1 MAIKKSE
8 LYSSLWAGADSLRG
22 GMDASE
28 YKNYV
33 LNLLFL
39 KYISDKAKNNM
50 DSEIEVPQ
58 GCFYEDILALEG
70 DKEIGDKLNKIIA
83 KIAERNDLKGVID
96 SVDFNDNTKLG
107 EGKAMMDTLSNLV
120 KIFADL
126 SLGAH
131 GALDDDLL
139 GDAYEYLMRHF
150 ASESGKSKGQFYTPS
165 EVSLLLSLLLG
176 IDENTRQDK
185 SIYDPTCGSGS
196 LLLKASSLAGKK
208 GLTIYGQEKDISTTA
223 LCKMNMIL
231 HNSATAD
238 IAKGGFST
246 LSNPFFTTEN
256 GMLKTFDYVVANPP
270 FSLKNWTDGL
280 SIDPKSKQVIND
292 SFNRFE
298 DGTPPEKNG
307 DFAFLLHIIKS
318 LKDTGKGA
326 VILPHGVLFRG
337 NAEGVIR
344 KNLLMKGYIKGVI
357 GLAPNLFYGT
367 SIPAC
372 VIVLDKEN
380 AHARKGVF
388 MIDASKDFKKDGNKN
403 RLRDQDVQKMI
414 DTFNALKEIPYYSK
428 MVSLEEISAND
439 YNLNIPRYIASK
451 QELEKDLFALI
462 NSPSYLPKN
471 EIKAYA
477 PYFQVFKELKNMLFK
492 KSDKEGYYAL
502 KTECENI
509 KELIT
514 QSLEYQ
520 TFHASVLS
528 AFDRLELFTT
538 FNDLEPGF
546 NPKTLIESVCSKVL
560 KEFEK
565 VGILDK
571 YGVYQLFKDYYNE
584 VLQDDWFLLSFNG
597 FRSAKELRKLNPLKD
612 KNKKANYLEEP
623 DFVIQK
629 TYYKSDLI
637 PKNLIKQRFFEKE
650 TKELEALENA
660 LNEKEALLDEFIEEH
675 SNEEGLFD
683 GLKINESV
691 LKKELKNATDLED
704 KQILKTDLED
714 KQILKTDL
722 EDKQILKTAL
732 EWLEAKNK
740 ALKMKNKAYEEL
752 ELKAFHQYKNL
763 EINEIKDLIIK
774 DKWLNSLKN
783 ALENKI
789 QKRINAFISTL
800 NEIISSYSNS
810 LLELDKEVK
819 ESESKVLEHLKDLGL
834 MG

>member
-39 KYISDKAKNNM
+39 KYISDKARNNNF
-50 DSEIEVPQ
+50 SEIEVPQ

-83 KIAERNDLKGVID
+83 KIAERNDLEGVID

-107 EGKAMMDTLSNLV
+107 EGKAMTDALSNLV

-196 LLLKASSLAGKK
+196 LLLKASSLAGKN

-238 IAKGGFST
+238 IAKGGSST

-318 LKDTGKGA
+318 LKNTGKGA

-344 KNLLMKGYIKGVI
+344 KNLLTKGYIKGVI

-388 MIDASKDFKKDGNKN
+388 LVDASKDFKKDGNKN
-403 RLRDQDVQKMI
+403 RLREQDVQKMI
-414 DTFNALKEIPYYSK
+414 DTFNAYKEIPYYSK

-439 YNLNIPRYIASK
+439 YNLNIPRYIAAK
-451 QELEKDLFALI
+451 QESEKDLFALI
-462 NSPSYLPKN
+462 NSHKASYLPKN

-477 PYFQVFKELKNMLFK
+477 PYFRVFKELKNTLFK

-509 KELIT
+509 KELII
-514 QSLEYQ
+514 QSSEFQ

-528 AFDRLELFTT
+528 AFDRLDLFTT
-538 FNDLEPGF
+538 FNSLEPGF

-560 KEFEK
+560 YEFEK
-565 VGILDK
+565 IEILDK

-584 VLQDDWFLLSFNG
+584 VLQDDWFLLSFND
-597 FRSAKELRKLNPLKD
+597 FSSAKELRKLTPLKD

-650 TKELEALENA
+650 AKELEELENA
-660 LNEKEALLDEFIEEH
+660 LNEKEADFEEFIEEH
-675 SNEEGLFD
+675 SSEEGLFD
-683 GLKINESV
+683 ESKINESV
-691 LKKELKNATDLED
+691 LKKELKNATDLEYE
-704 KQILKTDLED
+704 K
-714 KQILKTDL
+714 
-722 EDKQILKTAL
+722 ILKTAL
-732 EWLEAKNK
+732 ELLEAKNK

-763 EINEIKDLIIK
+763 KLGEIKDLIIQ

-789 QKRINAFISTL
+789 LRRINAFISAL
-800 NEIISSYSNS
+800 NEIIQTYSNS

>member
-39 KYISDKAKNNM
+39 KYISDKARNNNF
-50 DSEIEVPQ
+50 SEIEVPQ

-196 LLLKASSLAGKK
+196 LLLKASSLAGEK

-223 LCKMNMIL
+223 LCRMNMIL
-231 HNSATAD
+231 HNSADAD
-238 IAKGGFST
+238 IAKGGSST
-246 LSNPFFTTEN
+246 LSNPFFIKN
-256 GMLKTFDYVVANPP
+256 GMLQTFDYVVANPP

-388 MIDASKDFKKDGNKN
+388 VIDASKDFKKDGNKN

-414 DTFNALKEIPYYSK
+414 DTFNAYKEIPYYSK

-439 YNLNIPRYIASK
+439 YNLNIPRYIAAK

-477 PYFQVFKELKNMLFK
+477 PYFQVFKELKNTLFK

-509 KELIT
+509 KDLII
-514 QSLEYQ
+514 QSSEFQ
-520 TFHASVLS
+520 IFHASVLN
-528 AFDRLELFTT
+528 AFDRLELSTT
-538 FNDLEPGF
+538 FNDLKPGF

-565 VGILDK
+565 GEILDK

-597 FRSAKELRKLNPLKD
+597 FESAKELRKLNPLKD

-629 TYYKSDLI
+629 THYKSDLI
-637 PKNLIKQRFFEKE
+637 PKYLIKQRFFEQE
-650 TKELEALENA
+650 AKELEELENA
-660 LNEKEALLDEFIEEH
+660 LNEKEAHFEEFIEEH
-675 SNEEGLFD
+675 SSEEGLFYES
-683 GLKINESV
+683 KINESV
-691 LKKELKNATDLED
+691 LKKELKNATDSED
-704 KQILKTDLED
+704 KE
-714 KQILKTDL
+714 
-722 EDKQILKTAL
+722 ILKTAL
-732 EWLEAKNK
+732 ELLEAKNK
-740 ALKMKNKAYEEL
+740 ALKMKNKAHEEL

-763 EINEIKDLIIK
+763 ELSEIKDLIIQ

-789 QKRINAFISTL
+789 LNASTL
-800 NEIISSYSNS
+800 LLAP
-810 LLELDKEVK
+810 LLESFKLT
-819 ESESKVLEHLKDLGL
+819 LTAC
-834 MG
+834 

>member
-39 KYISDKAKNNM
+39 KYISDKARNNNF
-50 DSEIEVPQ
+50 SEIEVPQ

-107 EGKAMMDTLSNLV
+107 EGKAMIDTLSNLV

-185 SIYDPTCGSGS
+185 SIYDPACGSGS

-238 IAKGGFST
+238 IAKEGSST
-246 LSNPFFTTEN
+246 LSNPLFTTEN

-292 SFNRFE
+292 HFNRFE
-298 DGTPPEKNG
+298 YGTPPEKNG

-318 LKDTGKGA
+318 LNPTGKGA

-337 NAEGVIR
+337 NAEGAIR
-344 KNLLMKGYIKGVI
+344 KNLLLKGYIKGVI

-372 VIVLDKEN
+372 VIILDKEN

-388 MIDASKDFKKDGNKN
+388 VIDASKDFKKDGNKN

-439 YNLNIPRYIASK
+439 YNLNIPRYIAAK
-451 QELEKDLFALI
+451 QESEKDLFALI
-462 NSPSYLPKN
+462 NSHKASYLPKN

-477 PYFQVFKELKNMLFK
+477 PYFKVFKELKNTLFK

-514 QSLEYQ
+514 QRLEYQ

-546 NPKTLIESVCSKVL
+546 NPKTLIESVCQKVL

-584 VLQDDWFLLSFNG
+584 VLQDDWFLISFNG
-597 FRSAKELRKLNPLKD
+597 FRSAKELRKLTPLKD

-637 PKNLIKQRFFEKE
+637 PKHLIKQRFFEKE
-650 TKELEALENA
+650 LNELEELENA

-691 LKKELKNATDLED
+691 LKKELKNATNPED
-704 KQILKTDLED
+704 KET
-714 KQILKTDL
+714 
-722 EDKQILKTAL
+722 LKTAL
-732 EWLEAKNK
+732 ELLEAKNK
-740 ALKMKNKAYEEL
+740 VLKMKNKAYEEL

-789 QKRINAFISTL
+789 QKRINAFTSAL
-800 NEIISSYSNS
+800 NGIISSYSNS

-834 MG
+834 ME

>member
-39 KYISDKAKNNM
+39 KYISDKARSNR

-83 KIAERNDLKGVID
+83 KIADRNDLKGVID

-107 EGKAMMDTLSNLV
+107 EGKAMIDTLSNLV

-196 LLLKASSLAGKK
+196 LLLKASSLAGEK

-231 HNSATAD
+231 HHSADAD
-238 IAKGGFST
+238 IAKGGSST
-246 LSNPFFTTEN
+246 LSNPLFTTEN

-292 SFNRFE
+292 HFNRFE

-318 LKDTGKGA
+318 LKNTGKGA

-344 KNLLMKGYIKGVI
+344 KNLLTKGYIKGVI

-380 AHARKGVF
+380 ARARKGVF
-388 MIDASKDFKKDGNKN
+388 LIDASKDFKKDGNKN

-439 YNLNIPRYIASK
+439 YNLNIPRYIAAK
-451 QELEKDLFALI
+451 QESEKDLFALI
-462 NSPSYLPKN
+462 NSHKASYLPKN
-471 EIKAYA
+471 EIEIYA
-477 PYFQVFKELKNMLFK
+477 PYFKVFKELKNTLFK

-509 KELIT
+509 KDLIT
-514 QSLEYQ
+514 QSSEFQ
-520 TFHASVLS
+520 AFHASVLN
-528 AFDRLELFTT
+528 AFDRLNLFET
-538 FNDLEPGF
+538 FENLEPGF

-560 KEFEK
+560 YEFEK
-565 VGILDK
+565 VEILDK
-571 YGVYQLFKDYYNE
+571 YGAYQLFKDYYNE

-650 TKELEALENA
+650 VKELEELENA
-660 LNEKEALLDEFIEEH
+660 LNEKEADYEEFIEEH
-675 SNEEGLFD
+675 SSEEGLFYE
-683 GLKINESV
+683 LKINESV
-691 LKKELKNATDLED
+691 LKRELKNATDLED
-704 KQILKTDLED
+704 KE
-714 KQILKTDL
+714 
-722 EDKQILKTAL
+722 ILKTAL
-732 EWLEAKNK
+732 ELLEAKNM

-763 EINEIKDLIIK
+763 ELSEIKELIIQ
-774 DKWLNSLKN
+774 DKWLNSLKT

-789 QKRINAFISTL
+789 FKRTNAFISAL
-800 NEIISSYSNS
+800 NGIIQTYSNS

-819 ESESKVLEHLKDLGL
+819 KSESKVLEHLKDLGL

>member
-39 KYISDKAKNNM
+39 KYISDKARNDAKNNTY
-50 DSEIEVPQ
+50 SEIEVPQ

-83 KIAERNDLKGVID
+83 EIAERNELKGVID

-107 EGKAMMDTLSNLV
+107 EGKAMIDTLSNLV

-126 SLGAH
+126 SLGTH

-165 EVSLLLSLLLG
+165 EVSLLLSLLLV
-176 IDENTRQDK
+176 IDENTKQDK

-196 LLLKASSLAGKK
+196 LLLKASSLAGKN

-223 LCKMNMIL
+223 LCRMNMIL
-231 HNSATAD
+231 HNSTDAD
-238 IAKGGFST
+238 IAKGGSST
-246 LSNPFFTTEN
+246 LSNPLFIEN

-337 NAEGVIR
+337 NTEGAIR
-344 KNLLMKGYIKGVI
+344 KNLLTKGYIKGVI

-380 AHARKGVF
+380 ARARKGVF
-388 MIDASKDFKKDGNKN
+388 LIDASKDFKKDGNKN
-403 RLRDQDVQKMI
+403 RLREQDVQKMI

-428 MVSLEEISAND
+428 MVSLEEISTND
-439 YNLNIPRYIASK
+439 YNLNIARYIAAK
-451 QELEKDLFALI
+451 QESEKDLFALI
-462 NSPSYLPKN
+462 NSHKASYLPKN
-471 EIKAYA
+471 EIEAYA
-477 PYFQVFKELKNMLFK
+477 PYFQVFKELKNTLFK

-509 KELIT
+509 KDLIT

-520 TFHASVLS
+520 VFHASVLN
-528 AFDRLELFTT
+528 AFDRLNLFET
-538 FNDLEPGF
+538 FDNLKPGF

-565 VGILDK
+565 VEILDK

-584 VLQDDWFLLSFNG
+584 VLQDDWFLLSFND
-597 FRSAKELRKLNPLKD
+597 FLSAKELRKLNPLKD

-650 TKELEALENA
+650 AKELEELENA
-660 LNEKEALLDEFIEEH
+660 LNEKEADFEEFIEEH
-675 SNEEGLFD
+675 SSEEGLFYE
-683 GLKINESV
+683 LKINESV
-691 LKKELKNATDLED
+691 LKKELKNATDS
-704 KQILKTDLED
+704 
-714 KQILKTDL
+714 

-763 EINEIKDLIIK
+763 KLGEIKDLIIQ

-789 QKRINAFISTL
+789 LKRINAFISAL
-800 NEIISSYSNS
+800 NEIIQTYSNS

>member
-39 KYISDKAKNNM
+39 KYISDKARSNR

-107 EGKAMMDTLSNLV
+107 EGKAMIDTLSNLV

-176 IDENTRQDK
+176 IDENTKQDK

-208 GLTIYGQEKDISTTA
+208 GLTIYGQEKDISTRA
-223 LCKMNMIL
+223 LCKMNTIL
-231 HNSATAD
+231 HNITDAD
-238 IAKGGFST
+238 IKGGSST
-246 LSNPFFTTEN
+246 LSNPLFTTEN
-256 GMLKTFDYVVANPP
+256 GMLQTFDYVVANPP

-280 SIDPKSKQVIND
+280 SIDPKSKQVVGD

-380 AHARKGVF
+380 ARARKGVF

-428 MVSLEEISAND
+428 MVSLEEISIND
-439 YNLNIPRYIASK
+439 YNLNIPRYIATK

-477 PYFQVFKELKNMLFK
+477 PYFRVFKELKNTLFK

-584 VLQDDWFLLSFNG
+584 VLQDDWFLISFNG
-597 FRSAKELRKLNPLKD
+597 FESAKELRKLTPLKD

-650 TKELEALENA
+650 TKELEELENA

-704 KQILKTDLED
+704 EK
-714 KQILKTDL
+714 
-722 EDKQILKTAL
+722 ILKTAL

-789 QKRINAFISTL
+789 QKRINAFASTL
-800 NEIISSYSNS
+800 NTIISSYSNS

>member
-39 KYISDKAKNNM
+39 KYISDKARNNTY
-50 DSEIEVPQ
+50 SEIEVPK

-83 KIAERNDLKGVID
+83 EIAERNELEGVID

-107 EGKAMMDTLSNLV
+107 EGKAMIDTLSNLV

-131 GALDDDLL
+131 GALGDDLL

-176 IDENTRQDK
+176 INENTKQDK

-196 LLLKASSLAGKK
+196 LLLKASSLAGKN
-208 GLTIYGQEKDISTTA
+208 GLSIYGQEKDISTTA
-223 LCKMNMIL
+223 LCRMNMFL
-231 HNSATAD
+231 HNASAHK
-238 IAKGGFST
+238 IAKGGSST
-246 LSNPFFTTEN
+246 LSNPLFTTEN
-256 GMLKTFDYVVANPP
+256 GMLQTFDYVVANPP

-337 NAEGVIR
+337 NAEGAIR
-344 KNLLMKGYIKGVI
+344 KNLLTKGYIKGVI

-380 AHARKGVF
+380 ARARKGVF

-403 RLRDQDVQKMI
+403 RLREQDVQKMI

-439 YNLNIPRYIASK
+439 YNLNIARYIAAK
-451 QELEKDLFALI
+451 QESEKDLFALI
-462 NSPSYLPKN
+462 NSHKASYLPKN
-471 EIKAYA
+471 EIEAYA
-477 PYFQVFKELKNMLFK
+477 PYFRVFKELKNTLFK

-502 KTECENI
+502 KTECENV
-509 KELIT
+509 KELII
-514 QSLEYQ
+514 QSQEFQ
-520 TFHASVLS
+520 AFHASVLN
-528 AFDRLELFTT
+528 AFDRLNLFET
-538 FNDLEPGF
+538 FDNLEPGF

-565 VGILDK
+565 GEILDK

-650 TKELEALENA
+650 TKELEELENA
-660 LNEKEALLDEFIEEH
+660 LNEKEANFEEFIEEH
-675 SNEEGLFD
+675 SSEEGLFYE
-683 GLKINESV
+683 LRINESV

-704 KQILKTDLED
+704 KE
-714 KQILKTDL
+714 
-722 EDKQILKTAL
+722 ILKTAL
-732 EWLEAKNK
+732 ELLEAKNK
-740 ALKMKNKAYEEL
+740 ALKMKNKAYEDL
-752 ELKAFHQYKNL
+752 ELKAFRQYKNL
-763 EINEIKDLIIK
+763 KLDEIKDLIIQ
-774 DKWLNSLKN
+774 DKWLKSLKN

-789 QKRINAFISTL
+789 LKRINAFTSAL
-800 NEIISSYSNS
+800 NGIIQTYSNS

-819 ESESKVLEHLKDLGL
+819 ESESKVLEHLKDLGIVV
-834 MG
+834 

>member
-39 KYISDKAKNNM
+39 KYISDKARNDSKNNIP
-50 DSEIEVPQ
+50 SVIEVPQ

-83 KIAERNDLKGVID
+83 EIAERNDLKGVID

-107 EGKAMMDTLSNLV
+107 ENKAMMDTLSNLV

-139 GDAYEYLMRHF
+139 GDAYEYFMRHF

-176 IDENTRQDK
+176 IDENTSQDK

-196 LLLKASSLAGKK
+196 LLLKASSLAGEK

-231 HNSATAD
+231 HNNSGYD
-238 IAKGGFST
+238 IKGGSST
-246 LSNPFFTTEN
+246 LSDPDTFNTEN

-270 FSLKNWTDGL
+270 FSLKNWTDGF

-292 SFNRFE
+292 RFNRFE

-318 LKDTGKGA
+318 LKNTGKGA

-337 NAEGVIR
+337 NAEGAIR
-344 KNLLMKGYIKGVI
+344 KNLLTKGYIKGVI

-388 MIDASKDFKKDGNKN
+388 VIDASKDFKKDGNKN
-403 RLRDQDVQKMI
+403 RLREQDVQKMI

-428 MVSLEEISAND
+428 MVSLEEISANG
-439 YNLNIPRYIASK
+439 YNLNIARYIAAKLES
-451 QELEKDLFALI
+451 EKDLFALI
-462 NSPSYLPKN
+462 NSHKANYLPKN
-471 EIKAYA
+471 EMESLA
-477 PYFQVFKELKNMLFK
+477 PYFKVFKELKNTLFK

-509 KELIT
+509 KDLIIKS
-514 QSLEYQ
+514 QEYQ
-520 TFHASVLS
+520 AFHASVLN
-528 AFDRLELFTT
+528 AFDRLDLLTT
-538 FNDLEPGF
+538 FNHLKPGF
-546 NPKTLIESVCSKVL
+546 NPKTLIESVCLKVL

-565 VGILDK
+565 VEILDK
-571 YGVYQLFKDYYNE
+571 YGVYQLFKDYYNQ
-584 VLQDDWFLLSFNG
+584 VLQDDWFLLSFND
-597 FRSAKELRKLNPLKD
+597 FIIAKELRKLTPLKD

-650 TKELEALENA
+650 AKELEELENA
-660 LNEKEALLDEFIEEH
+660 LNEKEAHYLEFIEEH
-675 SNEEGLFD
+675 SNEEGLFYE
-683 GLKINESV
+683 LKISESV
-691 LKKELKNATDLED
+691 LKKELKNATDSED
-704 KQILKTDLED
+704 EK
-714 KQILKTDL
+714 
-722 EDKQILKTAL
+722 ILKTAL
-732 EWLEAKNK
+732 ELLEAKNK
-740 ALKMKNKAYEEL
+740 ALKMKNKAHEEL

-763 EINEIKDLIIK
+763 ELDEIKDLIIK

-789 QKRINAFISTL
+789 QKRINAFTSAL
-800 NEIISSYSNS
+800 NEIISNYSNS

-819 ESESKVLEHLKDLGL
+819 ESESKVLEHLKDLGVVV
-834 MG
+834 

>member
-39 KYISDKAKNNM
+39 KYISDKAKNNNF
-50 DSEIEVPQ
+50 SEIEVPQ

-107 EGKAMMDTLSNLV
+107 EGKAMIDTLSNLV

-231 HNSATAD
+231 HHSADAD
-238 IAKGGFST
+238 IAKGGSST
-246 LSNPFFTTEN
+246 LSNPLFTTEN

-292 SFNRFE
+292 RFNRFE

-337 NAEGVIR
+337 NAEGAIR
-344 KNLLMKGYIKGVI
+344 KNLLLKGYIKGVI

-380 AHARKGVF
+380 ARARKGVF
-388 MIDASKDFKKDGNKN
+388 VIDASKDFKKDGNKN
-403 RLRDQDVQKMI
+403 RLREQDVQKMI
-414 DTFNALKEIPYYSK
+414 DTFNAYKEIPYYSK

-439 YNLNIPRYIASK
+439 YNLNIPCYIASK

-462 NSPSYLPKN
+462 NSHKASYLPKN
-471 EIKAYA
+471 EIEAYD
-477 PYFQVFKELKNMLFK
+477 PYFKVFKELKNTLFK

-520 TFHASVLS
+520 TFHTSVLS
-528 AFDRLELFTT
+528 AFDRLELFET

-546 NPKTLIESVCSKVL
+546 NPKTLIEGVCSRVL

-597 FRSAKELRKLNPLKD
+597 FISAKNLRKLTPLKD

-650 TKELEALENA
+650 AKELEELENA

-675 SNEEGLFD
+675 SNEEGLFYE
-683 GLKINESV
+683 LKINESV
-691 LKKELKNATDLED
+691 LKKELKNATDSED
-704 KQILKTDLED
+704 KK
-714 KQILKTDL
+714 
-722 EDKQILKTAL
+722 ILKTAL
-732 EWLEAKNK
+732 ELLEAKNK
-740 ALKMKNKAYEEL
+740 ALKMKNKAHEEL

-763 EINEIKDLIIK
+763 ETNEIKDLIIK

-789 QKRINAFISTL
+789 LKRINAFTSAL

-810 LLELDKEVK
+810 LLESDKEVK

>member
-39 KYISDKAKNNM
+39 KYISDKAKSNM

-139 GDAYEYLMRHF
+139 GDAYEYLMCHF

-176 IDENTRQDK
+176 IDENTKQDK

-196 LLLKASSLAGKK
+196 LLLKASSLAGEK

-238 IAKGGFST
+238 IAKGGSST
-246 LSNPFFTTEN
+246 LSNPLFTTEN

-292 SFNRFE
+292 RFNRFE

-318 LKDTGKGA
+318 LKNTGKGA

-337 NAEGVIR
+337 NAEGAIR

-388 MIDASKDFKKDGNKN
+388 VIDASKDFKKDGNKN
-403 RLRDQDVQKMI
+403 RLREQDVQKMI
-414 DTFNALKEIPYYSK
+414 DTFNASKEIPYYSK

-439 YNLNIPRYIASK
+439 YNLNIPRYIAAK
-451 QELEKDLFALI
+451 QESEKDLFALI
-462 NSPSYLPKN
+462 NSHKASYLPKN

-477 PYFQVFKELKNMLFK
+477 PYFRVFKELKNTLFK

-509 KELIT
+509 KELII
-514 QSLEYQ
+514 QSSEFQ

-528 AFDRLELFTT
+528 AFESLELPTT

-565 VGILDK
+565 VGILDQ

-584 VLQDDWFLLSFNG
+584 VLQDDWFLISFNG
-597 FRSAKELRKLNPLKD
+597 FISTKELRKLTPLKD

-650 TKELEALENA
+650 AKELEALENA

-691 LKKELKNATDLED
+691 LKKELKNATDP
-704 KQILKTDLED
+704 
-714 KQILKTDL
+714 

-732 EWLEAKNK
+732 ELLEAKNK
-740 ALKMKNKAYEEL
+740 VLKMKNKAYEEL

-763 EINEIKDLIIK
+763 ELSEIKDLIIK

-789 QKRINAFISTL
+789 QKRINAFISAL
-800 NEIISSYSNS
+800 NEIIQTYSNS

-834 MG
+834 MGR

>member
-39 KYISDKAKNNM
+39 KYISDKAKNNNF
-50 DSEIEVPQ
+50 SEIEVPQ
-58 GCFYEDILALEG
+58 ECFYEDILALEG

-139 GDAYEYLMRHF
+139 GDAYEYLMHHF

-223 LCKMNMIL
+223 LCRMNMIL
-231 HNSATAD
+231 HNSADAD
-238 IAKGGFST
+238 IAKGGSST
-246 LSNPFFTTEN
+246 LSNPLFIEN

-292 SFNRFE
+292 HFNRFE

-318 LKDTGKGA
+318 LKNTGKGA

-344 KNLLMKGYIKGVI
+344 KNLLLKGYIKGVI

-380 AHARKGVF
+380 AHARKSVF
-388 MIDASKDFKKDGNKN
+388 LIDASKDFKKDGNKN

-414 DTFNALKEIPYYSK
+414 DTFNASKEIPYYSK

-439 YNLNIPRYIASK
+439 YNLNIPRYIAAK
-451 QELEKDLFALI
+451 QESEKDLFALI

-477 PYFQVFKELKNMLFK
+477 PYFQVFKELKNTLFK

-502 KTECENI
+502 KTECQNI
-509 KELIT
+509 KESIT

-520 TFHASVLS
+520 TFHASILS
-528 AFDRLELFTT
+528 VFDRLELFET

-560 KEFEK
+560 YEFEK
-565 VGILDK
+565 IEILDK

-584 VLQDDWFLLSFNG
+584 VLQDDWFLLSCNG
-597 FRSAKELRKLNPLKD
+597 FESAKELRKLTPLKD

-637 PKNLIKQRFFEKE
+637 PKHLIKQRFFEKE
-650 TKELEALENA
+650 TKELEELENA

-675 SNEEGLFD
+675 SNEEGLFYE
-683 GLKINESV
+683 LKINESV
-691 LKKELKNATDLED
+691 LKKELKNATDPKD
-704 KQILKTDLED
+704 KKT
-714 KQILKTDL
+714 
-722 EDKQILKTAL
+722 LKTAL
-732 EWLEAKNK
+732 ALLEAKNK
-740 ALKMKNKAYEEL
+740 ALKMKNKAHEEL

-763 EINEIKDLIIK
+763 KLGEIKDLIIQ
-774 DKWLNSLKN
+774 DKWLKSLKN

-789 QKRINAFISTL
+789 QKRINAFASAL

>member
-39 KYISDKAKNNM
+39 KYISDKARNNSF
-50 DSEIEVPQ
+50 SEIEVPQ

-83 KIAERNDLKGVID
+83 KIAERNGLEGVID

-107 EGKAMMDTLSNLV
+107 EGKAMIDALSNLV

-223 LCKMNMIL
+223 LCIMNMFL
-231 HNSATAD
+231 HNSRKHK
-238 IAKGGFST
+238 IAKGGSST
-246 LSNPFFTTEN
+246 LSNPLFTTEN

-292 SFNRFE
+292 RFNRFE

-344 KNLLMKGYIKGVI
+344 KNLLLKGYIKGVI
-357 GLAPNLFYGT
+357 GLASNLFYGT

-388 MIDASKDFKKDGNKN
+388 LIDASKDFKKDGNKN
-403 RLRDQDVQKMI
+403 RLREQDVQKMI

-439 YNLNIPRYIASK
+439 YNLNIARYIATK
-451 QELEKDLFALI
+451 QESEKDLFALI
-462 NSPSYLPKN
+462 NSHKASYLPKN
-471 EIKAYA
+471 EIEAYA
-477 PYFQVFKELKNMLFK
+477 PYFQVFKELKNTLFK
-492 KSDKEGYYAL
+492 KSDKEG
-502 KTECENI
+502 
-509 KELIT
+509 
-514 QSLEYQ
+514 
-520 TFHASVLS
+520 
-528 AFDRLELFTT
+528 
-538 FNDLEPGF
+538 
-546 NPKTLIESVCSKVL
+546 
-560 KEFEK
+560 
-565 VGILDK
+565 
-571 YGVYQLFKDYYNE
+571 
-584 VLQDDWFLLSFNG
+584 
-597 FRSAKELRKLNPLKD
+597 
-612 KNKKANYLEEP
+612 
-623 DFVIQK
+623 
-629 TYYKSDLI
+629 
-637 PKNLIKQRFFEKE
+637 
-650 TKELEALENA
+650 
-660 LNEKEALLDEFIEEH
+660 
-675 SNEEGLFD
+675 
-683 GLKINESV
+683 
-691 LKKELKNATDLED
+691 
-704 KQILKTDLED
+704 
-714 KQILKTDL
+714 
-722 EDKQILKTAL
+722 
-732 EWLEAKNK
+732 
-740 ALKMKNKAYEEL
+740 
-752 ELKAFHQYKNL
+752 
-763 EINEIKDLIIK
+763 
-774 DKWLNSLKN
+774 
-783 ALENKI
+783 
-789 QKRINAFISTL
+789 
-800 NEIISSYSNS
+800 
-810 LLELDKEVK
+810 
-819 ESESKVLEHLKDLGL
+819 
-834 MG
+834 

>member
-39 KYISDKAKNNM
+39 KYISDKARSNR
-50 DSEIEVPQ
+50 DSQIEVPQ

-83 KIAERNDLKGVID
+83 KIAELNDLKGVID

-107 EGKAMMDTLSNLV
+107 EDKAMTDTLSNLV

-208 GLTIYGQEKDISTTA
+208 GLSIYGQEKDISTTA

-238 IAKGGFST
+238 IKGGSST
-246 LSNPFFTTEN
+246 LSNPYFIKN

-318 LKDTGKGA
+318 LKNTGKGA

-344 KNLLMKGYIKGVI
+344 KNLLLKGYIKGVI

-388 MIDASKDFKKDGNKN
+388 VIDASKDFKKDGNKN
-403 RLRDQDVQKMI
+403 RLRDQDVQKII
-414 DTFNALKEIPYYSK
+414 DTFNAYKEIPYYSK
-428 MVSLEEISAND
+428 MVSLEEISLND
-439 YNLNIPRYIASK
+439 YNLNIPRYIAAK

-477 PYFQVFKELKNMLFK
+477 PYFKVFKELKNTLFK

-509 KELIT
+509 KDYIT

-528 AFDRLELFTT
+528 AFESLELFTT

-584 VLQDDWFLLSFNG
+584 VLQDDWFLISFNG
-597 FRSAKELRKLNPLKD
+597 FESAKELRKLNPLKD

-623 DFVIQK
+623 DFIVQK

-637 PKNLIKQRFFEKE
+637 PKHLIKQRFFEKE

-691 LKKELKNATDLED
+691 LKKKLKNATDLED
-704 KQILKTDLED
+704 KET
-714 KQILKTDL
+714 
-722 EDKQILKTAL
+722 LKTAL

-763 EINEIKDLIIK
+763 KINEIKDLIIK

-789 QKRINAFISTL
+789 QKRINAFVSAL

>member
-39 KYISDKAKNNM
+39 KYISDKARNDAKNNT
-50 DSEIEVPQ
+50 DSAIEVPE

-83 KIAERNDLKGVID
+83 KIAKRNELEGVID

-107 EGKAMMDTLSNLV
+107 EGKAMIDTLSNLV

-196 LLLKASSLAGKK
+196 LLLKASSLAGEK

-238 IAKGGFST
+238 IAKGGSST
-246 LSNPFFTTEN
+246 LSNPLFTTEN

-292 SFNRFE
+292 RFNRFE

-318 LKDTGKGA
+318 LKNTGKGA

-344 KNLLMKGYIKGVI
+344 KNLLTKGYIKGVI

-388 MIDASKDFKKDGNKN
+388 LIDASKDFKKDGNKN

-414 DTFNALKEIPYYSK
+414 DTFNALKEIPHYSK

-439 YNLNIPRYIASK
+439 YNLNIVRYIAAK
-451 QELEKDLFALI
+451 QESEKDLFALT
-462 NSPSYLPKN
+462 NSHKASYLPKN
-471 EIKAYA
+471 EIEAYA
-477 PYFQVFKELKNMLFK
+477 PYFKVFKELKNTLFK

-528 AFDRLELFTT
+528 VFDRLELLTT

-546 NPKTLIESVCSKVL
+546 NPKTLIESVCSRVL
-560 KEFEK
+560 YEFEK
-565 VGILDK
+565 VEILDK

-597 FRSAKELRKLNPLKD
+597 FESAKELRKLTPLKD

-629 TYYKSDLI
+629 THYKSDLI

-650 TKELEALENA
+650 AKELEELENA

-675 SNEEGLFD
+675 SNEEGLFYE
-683 GLKINESV
+683 LKINESV

-704 KQILKTDLED
+704 EK
-714 KQILKTDL
+714 
-722 EDKQILKTAL
+722 ILKTAL
-732 EWLEAKNK
+732 ELLEAKNK
-740 ALKMKNKAYEEL
+740 ALKMKNKAHEEL

-774 DKWLNSLKN
+774 DKWLKSLKN

-789 QKRINAFISTL
+789 LKRINAFTSAL
-800 NEIISSYSNS
+800 NGIIQTYSNS
-810 LLELDKEVK
+810 LLELNKEVK

>member
-39 KYISDKAKNNM
+39 KYISDKAKNNNF
-50 DSEIEVPQ
+50 SEIEVPQ

-238 IAKGGFST
+238 IAKGGSST
-246 LSNPFFTTEN
+246 LSNPLFIKN
-256 GMLKTFDYVVANPP
+256 GMLQTFDYVVANPP

-298 DGTPPEKNG
+298 YGTPPEKNG

-318 LKDTGKGA
+318 LKNTGKGA

-337 NAEGVIR
+337 NAESAIR
-344 KNLLMKGYIKGVI
+344 KNLLLKGYIKGVI

-388 MIDASKDFKKDGNKN
+388 LIDASKDFKKDGNKN

-414 DTFNALKEIPYYSK
+414 DTFNAYKEIPYYSK

-439 YNLNIPRYIASK
+439 YNLNIPRYITAK
-451 QELEKDLFALI
+451 QESEKDLFALI
-462 NSPSYLPKN
+462 NSHKASYLPKN

-477 PYFQVFKELKNMLFK
+477 PYFQVFKELKNTLFK
-492 KSDKEGYYAL
+492 KSDKKGYYAL

-509 KELIT
+509 KDLIT

-520 TFHASVLS
+520 TFHASVLN
-528 AFDRLELFTT
+528 AFDRLELPTT

-546 NPKTLIESVCSKVL
+546 NPKTLIESVCQKVL

-584 VLQDDWFLLSFNG
+584 VLQDDWFLISFNG
-597 FRSAKELRKLNPLKD
+597 FISAKELRKLTPLKN

-623 DFVIQK
+623 DFVVQK

-637 PKNLIKQRFFEKE
+637 PKHLIKQRFFEKE
-650 TKELEALENA
+650 LMELEALENA
-660 LNEKEALLDEFIEEH
+660 LNEKEALLDELIEEH

-704 KQILKTDLED
+704 KQILKT
-714 KQILKTDL
+714 
-722 EDKQILKTAL
+722 AL
-732 EWLEAKNK
+732 ELLEAKNK

-789 QKRINAFISTL
+789 LKRTNAFISAL

>member
-39 KYISDKAKNNM
+39 KYISDKARNNNF
-50 DSEIEVPQ
+50 SEIEVPQ

-107 EGKAMMDTLSNLV
+107 EGKAMIDTLSNLV

-196 LLLKASSLAGKK
+196 LLLKASSLAGKN

-238 IAKGGFST
+238 IAKGGSST
-246 LSNPFFTTEN
+246 LSNPLFTTEN

-292 SFNRFE
+292 RFNRFE

-318 LKDTGKGA
+318 LKNTGKGA

-337 NAEGVIR
+337 NAEGAIR
-344 KNLLMKGYIKGVI
+344 KNLLTKGYIKGVI

-380 AHARKGVF
+380 ARARKGVF

-414 DTFNALKEIPYYSK
+414 DTFNAYKEIPYYSK

-439 YNLNIPRYIASK
+439 YNLNIPRYIAAK
-451 QELEKDLFALI
+451 QESEKDLFALI
-462 NSPSYLPKN
+462 NSHKASYLPKN

-477 PYFQVFKELKNMLFK
+477 PYFRVFKELKNTLFK

-502 KTECENI
+502 KTERENI
-509 KELIT
+509 KELII

-528 AFDRLELFTT
+528 AFDRLELPTT

-560 KEFEK
+560 YEFEK
-565 VGILDK
+565 IEILDK

-597 FRSAKELRKLNPLKD
+597 FISAKELRKLNPLKD

-623 DFVIQK
+623 DFIIQK

-637 PKNLIKQRFFEKE
+637 PKHLIKQRFFEKE
-650 TKELEALENA
+650 TKELEELENA

-704 KQILKTDLED
+704 KK
-714 KQILKTDL
+714 
-722 EDKQILKTAL
+722 ILKTAL

-740 ALKMKNKAYEEL
+740 ALKMKNKAHEKL

-763 EINEIKDLIIK
+763 ELSEIKDLIIK
-774 DKWLNSLKN
+774 DKWLKSLKN

-789 QKRINAFISTL
+789 LKRINAFTSAL
-800 NEIISSYSNS
+800 NSIIQTYSNS

>member
-39 KYISDKAKNNM
+39 KYISDKARNNNF
-50 DSEIEVPQ
+50 SEIEVPQ

-185 SIYDPTCGSGS
+185 SIYDPACGSGS

-231 HNSATAD
+231 HNSADAD
-238 IAKGGFST
+238 IAKGGSST
-246 LSNPFFTTEN
+246 LSNPLFTTEN

-280 SIDPKSKQVIND
+280 GIDPKSKQIIND
-292 SFNRFE
+292 HFNRFE

-318 LKDTGKGA
+318 LNPTGKGA

-337 NAEGVIR
+337 NAEAQIR
-344 KNLLMKGYIKGVI
+344 KNLLLKGYIKGVI

-403 RLRDQDVQKMI
+403 RLRDQDIQKMI
-414 DTFNALKEIPYYSK
+414 DTFNALKEISYYSK

-439 YNLNIPRYIASK
+439 YNLNIPRYIAAQ

-462 NSPSYLPKN
+462 NSHKASYLPKN
-471 EIKAYA
+471 EIKAYD
-477 PYFQVFKELKNMLFK
+477 PYFRVFKELKNTLFK

-509 KELIT
+509 KELII
-514 QSLEYQ
+514 QSLEFQ

-538 FNDLEPGF
+538 FNDLDPGF

-565 VGILDK
+565 GEILDK

-597 FRSAKELRKLNPLKD
+597 FRSAKNLRELNPLKD

-650 TKELEALENA
+650 TKELEELENA

-675 SNEEGLFD
+675 SNEEGLFYE
-683 GLKINESV
+683 LKINESI
-691 LKKELKNATDLED
+691 LKKELKNA
-704 KQILKTDLED
+704 
-714 KQILKTDL
+714 TDL

-740 ALKMKNKAYEEL
+740 VLKMKNKAYEEL

-763 EINEIKDLIIK
+763 ELSEIKDLIIK

-789 QKRINAFISTL
+789 LKRINAFISAL

>member
-39 KYISDKAKNNM
+39 KYISDKARNNSF
-50 DSEIEVPQ
+50 SEIEVPQ
-58 GCFYEDILALEG
+58 GCFYEDILTLEG

-83 KIAERNDLKGVID
+83 KIAERNELKGVID

-107 EGKAMMDTLSNLV
+107 EGKAMIDTLSNLV

-196 LLLKASSLAGKK
+196 LLLKASSLAGQK
-208 GLTIYGQEKDISTTA
+208 GLTIYGQEKDISTRA

-231 HNSATAD
+231 HNSTTAD
-238 IAKGGFST
+238 IAKGGSST
-246 LSNPFFTTEN
+246 LSNPLFTTEN

-292 SFNRFE
+292 HFNRFE

-337 NAEGVIR
+337 NAEGAIR
-344 KNLLMKGYIKGVI
+344 KNLLIKGYIKGVI

-372 VIVLDKEN
+372 VIILDKEN
-380 AHARKGVF
+380 ARARKGVF

-414 DTFNALKEIPYYSK
+414 DTFNAYKEIPYYSK

-439 YNLNIPRYIASK
+439 YNLNIPRYIAPQ
-451 QELEKDLFALI
+451 QESEKDLFALI
-462 NSPSYLPKN
+462 NSHKASYLPQN
-471 EIKAYA
+471 EIEAYA
-477 PYFQVFKELKNMLFK
+477 PYFYVFKELKNTLFK

-509 KELIT
+509 KDLIT
-514 QSLEYQ
+514 QSSEFQ
-520 TFHASVLS
+520 TFHASVLN
-528 AFDRLELFTT
+528 AFDRLELPTT

-560 KEFEK
+560 YEFEK
-565 VGILDK
+565 IEILDK

-584 VLQDDWFLLSFNG
+584 VLQDDWFLISFNG
-597 FRSAKELRKLNPLKD
+597 FRSAKNLRKLNPLKD

-650 TKELEALENA
+650 TKELEELENA

-691 LKKELKNATDLED
+691 LKKELKNATDLEY
-704 KQILKTDLED
+704 
-714 KQILKTDL
+714 
-722 EDKQILKTAL
+722 KQILKTAL
-732 EWLEAKNK
+732 ELLEAKNK

-763 EINEIKDLIIK
+763 EINEIKDLIIQ

-789 QKRINAFISTL
+789 QKRTNAFISAL
-800 NEIISSYSNS
+800 NGIISSYSNS

-834 MG
+834 LG

>member
-39 KYISDKAKNNM
+39 KYISDKARNDAKNNA

-238 IAKGGFST
+238 IAKGGSST

-380 AHARKGVF
+380 ARARKGVF
-388 MIDASKDFKKDGNKN
+388 LIDASKDFKKDGNKN
-403 RLRDQDVQKMI
+403 RLREQDVQKMI
-414 DTFNALKEIPYYSK
+414 DTFNAYKEIPYYSK

-471 EIKAYA
+471 EIKAYD
-477 PYFQVFKELKNMLFK
+477 PYFQVFKELKNTLFK

-509 KELIT
+509 KDLIT

-528 AFDRLELFTT
+528 AFESLDLFTT

-546 NPKTLIESVCSKVL
+546 NPKTLIESVCSRVL

-571 YGVYQLFKDYYNE
+571 YGAYQLFKDYYNE

-623 DFVIQK
+623 DFIIQK

-637 PKNLIKQRFFEKE
+637 PKHLIKQRFFEKE

-704 KQILKTDLED
+704 KK
-714 KQILKTDL
+714 
-722 EDKQILKTAL
+722 ILKTAL
-732 EWLEAKNK
+732 EYLEAKNK

-789 QKRINAFISTL
+789 QKRINAFISAL
-800 NEIISSYSNS
+800 NTIISSYSNS

-834 MG
+834 MGW

>member
-39 KYISDKAKNNM
+39 KYISDKARNNT
-50 DSEIEVPQ
+50 DSAIEVPQ

-83 KIAERNDLKGVID
+83 EIAERNELKGVID

-107 EGKAMMDTLSNLV
+107 EGKAMVDTLSNLV

-126 SLGAH
+126 SLGTH

-196 LLLKASSLAGKK
+196 LLLKASSLAGKN

-231 HNSATAD
+231 HNSADAD
-238 IAKGGFST
+238 IAKGGS
-246 LSNPFFTTEN
+246 
-256 GMLKTFDYVVANPP
+256 TFDYVVANPP

-292 SFNRFE
+292 RFNRFE

-337 NAEGVIR
+337 NAEAQIR
-344 KNLLMKGYIKGVI
+344 KNLLTKGYIKGVI

-372 VIVLDKEN
+372 VIVLDKQN
-380 AHARKGVF
+380 ARARKGVF
-388 MIDASKDFKKDGNKN
+388 LIDASKDFKKDGNKN
-403 RLRDQDVQKMI
+403 RLREQDVQKMI

-428 MVSLEEISAND
+428 MVSLEEISANG
-439 YNLNIPRYIASK
+439 YNLNIARYIAAK
-451 QELEKDLFALI
+451 QESEKDLFALI
-462 NSPSYLPKN
+462 NSHKASYLPKN
-471 EIKAYA
+471 EIKAYT
-477 PYFQVFKELKNMLFK
+477 PYFKVFKELKNTLFK

-502 KTECENI
+502 KTECQNI
-509 KELIT
+509 KDLIT
-514 QSLEYQ
+514 QSSEYQ
-520 TFHASVLS
+520 AFHASVLN
-528 AFDRLELFTT
+528 AFDRLNLFET
-538 FNDLEPGF
+538 FDNLEPGF
-546 NPKTLIESVCSKVL
+546 NPKTTIESVCSKVL

-565 VGILDK
+565 VEILDK

-584 VLQDDWFLLSFNG
+584 VLQDDWFLLSFND
-597 FRSAKELRKLNPLKD
+597 FLSAKELRKLTPLKD

-650 TKELEALENA
+650 TKELEELENA
-660 LNEKEALLDEFIEEH
+660 LNEKEALLNEFIEEH

-704 KQILKTDLED
+704 KE
-714 KQILKTDL
+714 
-722 EDKQILKTAL
+722 ILKTAL
-732 EWLEAKNK
+732 ELLEAKNK

-763 EINEIKDLIIK
+763 ELDEIKDLIIK
-774 DKWLNSLKN
+774 DKWLKSLKN

-789 QKRINAFISTL
+789 FKRINAFISAL

-819 ESESKVLEHLKDLGL
+819 ESESKVLEHLKDLGIVV
-834 MG
+834 

>member
-39 KYISDKAKNNM
+39 KYISDKARNNNF
-50 DSEIEVPQ
+50 SEIEVPQ

-231 HNSATAD
+231 HHSADAD
-238 IAKGGFST
+238 IAKGGSST
-246 LSNPFFTTEN
+246 LSNPLFTTEN

-292 SFNRFE
+292 NFNRFE

-403 RLRDQDVQKMI
+403 RLREQDVQKMI
-414 DTFNALKEIPYYSK
+414 DTFNAYKEIPYYSK

-439 YNLNIPRYIASK
+439 YNLNIPRYIAAK

-471 EIKAYA
+471 EIKAYN
-477 PYFQVFKELKNMLFK
+477 PYFQVFKELKNTLFK

-509 KELIT
+509 KDYIT

-546 NPKTLIESVCSKVL
+546 NPKTLIESVCQKVL
-560 KEFEK
+560 KVFEK

-584 VLQDDWFLLSFNG
+584 VLQDDWFLISFNG
-597 FRSAKELRKLNPLKD
+597 FESAKELRKLNPLKD

-623 DFVIQK
+623 DFIIQK

-650 TKELEALENA
+650 AKELEELENA
-660 LNEKEALLDEFIEEH
+660 LNEKEANFEEFIEWH

-704 KQILKTDLED
+704 KQILKT
-714 KQILKTDL
+714 
-722 EDKQILKTAL
+722 AL

-740 ALKMKNKAYEEL
+740 ALKIKNKAYEEL
-752 ELKAFHQYKNL
+752 ELKAFHRYKNL
-763 EINEIKDLIIK
+763 ELSEIKDLIIK

-789 QKRINAFISTL
+789 LKRTNAFISAL
-800 NEIISSYSNS
+800 NGIISSYSNS

>member
-39 KYISDKAKNNM
+39 KYISDKAKNNNF
-50 DSEIEVPQ
+50 SEIEVPQ

-238 IAKGGFST
+238 IAKGGSST
-246 LSNPFFTTEN
+246 LSNPFFIKN
-256 GMLKTFDYVVANPP
+256 NMLQTFDYVVANPP

-292 SFNRFE
+292 RFNRFE

-337 NAEGVIR
+337 NAESAIR
-344 KNLLMKGYIKGVI
+344 KNLLLKGYIKGVI

-380 AHARKGVF
+380 ARARKGVF

-439 YNLNIPRYIASK
+439 YNLNIPRYIAAK
-451 QELEKDLFALI
+451 QESEKDLFALI
-462 NSPSYLPKN
+462 NSHKASYLPKN
-471 EIKAYA
+471 EIEAYA
-477 PYFQVFKELKNMLFK
+477 PYFRVFKELKNTLFK

-509 KELIT
+509 KDYIT

-528 AFDRLELFTT
+528 AFDRLDLFET
-538 FNDLEPGF
+538 FEHLEPGF
-546 NPKTLIESVCSKVL
+546 NPKTLIESVCSRVL

-584 VLQDDWFLLSFNG
+584 VLQDDWFLISFNG
-597 FRSAKELRKLNPLKD
+597 FESAKELRELTPLKD

-623 DFVIQK
+623 DFIIQK

-650 TKELEALENA
+650 AKELEELENA

-704 KQILKTDLED
+704 KE
-714 KQILKTDL
+714 
-722 EDKQILKTAL
+722 ILKTAL
-732 EWLEAKNK
+732 ALLEAKNK

-763 EINEIKDLIIK
+763 EINEIKDLIIQ

-789 QKRINAFISTL
+789 LKRINAFISAL
-800 NEIISSYSNS
+800 NEIIQTYSNS

>member
-39 KYISDKAKNNM
+39 KYISDKARNNNF
-50 DSEIEVPQ
+50 SEIEVPQ

-83 KIAERNDLKGVID
+83 KIAKRNELEGVID

-107 EGKAMMDTLSNLV
+107 EGKAMIDTLSNLV

-196 LLLKASSLAGKK
+196 LLLKASSLTGKK

-223 LCKMNMIL
+223 LCRMNMIL
-231 HNSATAD
+231 HNSADAD
-238 IAKGGFST
+238 IAKGGSST
-246 LSNPFFTTEN
+246 LSNPLFTTEN

-318 LKDTGKGA
+318 LNPTGKGA

-372 VIVLDKEN
+372 VIILDKEN

-414 DTFNALKEIPYYSK
+414 DTFNAYKEIPYYSK

-439 YNLNIPRYIASK
+439 YNLNIPRYIAAK
-451 QELEKDLFALI
+451 QESEKDLFALT
-462 NSPSYLPKN
+462 NSHKASYLPKN
-471 EIKAYA
+471 EIEAYD
-477 PYFQVFKELKNMLFK
+477 PYFRVFKELKNTLFK

-509 KELIT
+509 KELII
-514 QSLEYQ
+514 QSSEYQ

-565 VGILDK
+565 VEILDK

-584 VLQDDWFLLSFNG
+584 VLQDDWFLISFNG
-597 FRSAKELRKLNPLKD
+597 FESAKNLRELTPLKD

-637 PKNLIKQRFFEKE
+637 PKHLIKQRFFEKE
-650 TKELEALENA
+650 TKELEELENA
-660 LNEKEALLDEFIEEH
+660 LNEKEANFEEFIEEH
-675 SNEEGLFD
+675 SNEEGLFYE
-683 GLKINESV
+683 LKINESV

-704 KQILKTDLED
+704 KK
-714 KQILKTDL
+714 
-722 EDKQILKTAL
+722 ILKTAL
-732 EWLEAKNK
+732 ELLEAKNK
-740 ALKMKNKAYEEL
+740 ALKMKNKAHEEL

-789 QKRINAFISTL
+789 LKRINAFASTL
-800 NEIISSYSNS
+800 NEIISNYSNS

>member
-1 MAIKKSE
+1 
-8 LYSSLWAGADSLRG
+8 
-22 GMDASE
+22 
-28 YKNYV
+28 
-33 LNLLFL
+33 
-39 KYISDKAKNNM
+39 
-50 DSEIEVPQ
+50 
-58 GCFYEDILALEG
+58 
-70 DKEIGDKLNKIIA
+70 
-83 KIAERNDLKGVID
+83 
-96 SVDFNDNTKLG
+96 
-107 EGKAMMDTLSNLV
+107 
-120 KIFADL
+120 
-126 SLGAH
+126 
-131 GALDDDLL
+131 
-139 GDAYEYLMRHF
+139 
-150 ASESGKSKGQFYTPS
+150 
-165 EVSLLLSLLLG
+165 
-176 IDENTRQDK
+176 
-185 SIYDPTCGSGS
+185 
-196 LLLKASSLAGKK
+196 
-208 GLTIYGQEKDISTTA
+208 
-223 LCKMNMIL
+223 MNMIL
-231 HNSATAD
+231 HNSADAD
-238 IAKGGFST
+238 IAKGGSST
-246 LSNPFFTTEN
+246 LSNPLFIKN
-256 GMLKTFDYVVANPP
+256 GMLQTFDYVVANPP

-280 SIDPKSKQVIND
+280 SIDSKSKQVIND

-344 KNLLMKGYIKGVI
+344 KNLLTKGYIKGVI

-403 RLRDQDVQKMI
+403 RLREQDVQKMI
-414 DTFNALKEIPYYSK
+414 DTFNAYKEIPYYSK
-428 MVSLEEISAND
+428 MVSLEEISLND

-471 EIKAYA
+471 EIKAYD
-477 PYFQVFKELKNMLFK
+477 PYFQVFKELKNTLFK

-528 AFDRLELFTT
+528 AFDRLELSTT

-546 NPKTLIESVCSKVL
+546 NPKTLIESVCQKVL

-584 VLQDDWFLLSFNG
+584 VLQDDWFLISFNG
-597 FRSAKELRKLNPLKD
+597 FRSAKELRKLTPLKD

-650 TKELEALENA
+650 LNELEALENA

-704 KQILKTDLED
+704 KE
-714 KQILKTDL
+714 
-722 EDKQILKTAL
+722 ILKTAL

-763 EINEIKDLIIK
+763 EINEIKDLIIQ
-774 DKWLNSLKN
+774 DKWLKSLKN

-789 QKRINAFISTL
+789 LKRTNAFINAL
-800 NEIISSYSNS
+800 NGIISSYSNS

>member
-39 KYISDKAKNNM
+39 KYISDKAKNNT

-58 GCFYEDILALEG
+58 GCFYEDVLALEG

-107 EGKAMMDTLSNLV
+107 EGKAMTDTLSNLV

-176 IDENTRQDK
+176 IDANTKQDK

-231 HNSATAD
+231 HNSADAD
-238 IAKGGFST
+238 IAKGGSST
-246 LSNPFFTTEN
+246 LSNPLFTTEN

-292 SFNRFE
+292 HFNRFE

-318 LKDTGKGA
+318 LKNTGKGA
-326 VILPHGVLFRG
+326 VILPHGALFRG
-337 NAEGVIR
+337 NAEGAIR
-344 KNLLMKGYIKGVI
+344 KNLLLKGYIKGVI

-380 AHARKGVF
+380 ARARKGVF
-388 MIDASKDFKKDGNKN
+388 VIDASKDFKKDGNKN
-403 RLRDQDVQKMI
+403 RLREQDVQKMI

-439 YNLNIPRYIASK
+439 YNLNIPRYIAAK
-451 QELEKDLFALI
+451 QESEKDLFALI
-462 NSPSYLPKN
+462 NSHKASYLPKN
-471 EIKAYA
+471 EIKAYD
-477 PYFQVFKELKNMLFK
+477 PYFKVFKELKNTLFK

-509 KELIT
+509 KELII
-514 QSLEYQ
+514 QSSEYQ
-520 TFHASVLS
+520 IFHASVLN
-528 AFDRLELFTT
+528 AFDRLDLFET
-538 FNDLEPGF
+538 FNHLEPGF
-546 NPKTLIESVCSKVL
+546 NPKTTIESVCSKVL

-565 VGILDK
+565 IEILDK

-597 FRSAKELRKLNPLKD
+597 FLSAKELRELTPLKD

-629 TYYKSDLI
+629 IYYKSDLI

-650 TKELEALENA
+650 TKELEELENA
-660 LNEKEALLDEFIEEH
+660 LNEKEADFEEFIEEH
-675 SNEEGLFD
+675 SSEEGLFYES
-683 GLKINESV
+683 KINESV

-704 KQILKTDLED
+704 KE
-714 KQILKTDL
+714 
-722 EDKQILKTAL
+722 ILKTAL

-740 ALKMKNKAYEEL
+740 ALKMKNKAHEEL

-763 EINEIKDLIIK
+763 ELDEIKDLIIK
-774 DKWLNSLKN
+774 DKWLKSLKN

-789 QKRINAFISTL
+789 LNASTL
-800 NEIISSYSNS
+800 
-810 LLELDKEVK
+810 LPAPLM
-819 ESESKVLEHLKDLGL
+819 ESFKLTLTAC
-834 MG
+834 

>member
-39 KYISDKAKNNM
+39 KYISDKAKNNI

-107 EGKAMMDTLSNLV
+107 EGKAMIDTLSNLV

-238 IAKGGFST
+238 IAKGGSST
-246 LSNPFFTTEN
+246 LSNPFFIKN
-256 GMLKTFDYVVANPP
+256 GMLQTFDYVVANPP

-344 KNLLMKGYIKGVI
+344 KNLLTKGYIKGVI

-380 AHARKGVF
+380 ARARKGVF

-414 DTFNALKEIPYYSK
+414 DTFNAYKEIPYYSK

-477 PYFQVFKELKNMLFK
+477 PYFQVFKELKNTLFK

-509 KELIT
+509 KVSIT

-584 VLQDDWFLLSFNG
+584 VLQDDWFLISFNG

-650 TKELEALENA
+650 AKELEELENA

-704 KQILKTDLED
+704 KET
-714 KQILKTDL
+714 
-722 EDKQILKTAL
+722 LKTAL

-789 QKRINAFISTL
+789 QKRTNAFASAL

>member
-39 KYISDKAKNNM
+39 KYISDKARNNSF
-50 DSEIEVPQ
+50 SEIEVPQ

-185 SIYDPTCGSGS
+185 SIYDPACGSGS

-238 IAKGGFST
+238 IAKGGSST
-246 LSNPFFTTEN
+246 LSNPLFIEN

-292 SFNRFE
+292 HFNRFE

-318 LKDTGKGA
+318 LKTTGKGA

-337 NAEGVIR
+337 NAEGAIR
-344 KNLLMKGYIKGVI
+344 KNLLTKGYIKSVI
-357 GLAPNLFYGT
+357 DLAPNLFYGT

-439 YNLNIPRYIASK
+439 YNLNIPRYIAAK
-451 QELEKDLFALI
+451 QESEKDLFALI
-462 NSPSYLPKN
+462 NSHKASYLPKN
-471 EIKAYA
+471 EIEAYA
-477 PYFQVFKELKNMLFK
+477 PYFQVFKELKNTLFK

-509 KELIT
+509 KELII
-514 QSLEYQ
+514 QSSEFQ

-528 AFDRLELFTT
+528 VFDRLELSTT
-538 FNDLEPGF
+538 FNDLKPGF
-546 NPKTLIESVCSKVL
+546 NPKTLIESVCQKVL

-565 VGILDK
+565 IKILDK

-584 VLQDDWFLLSFNG
+584 VLQDDWLLLSFNS
-597 FRSAKELRKLNPLKD
+597 FLSAKELRELTPLKD

-650 TKELEALENA
+650 TKELEELENA

-691 LKKELKNATDLED
+691 LKKELKNATDSED
-704 KQILKTDLED
+704 EK
-714 KQILKTDL
+714 
-722 EDKQILKTAL
+722 ILKTAL

-740 ALKMKNKAYEEL
+740 ALKMKNKAHEEL

-763 EINEIKDLIIK
+763 KINEIKDLIIQ

-800 NEIISSYSNS
+800 NEIIQTYSNS

>member
-107 EGKAMMDTLSNLV
+107 EGKAMTDTLSNLI

-238 IAKGGFST
+238 IAKGGSST
-246 LSNPFFTTEN
+246 LSNPFFIQN
-256 GMLKTFDYVVANPP
+256 GMLQTFDYVVANPP

-344 KNLLMKGYIKGVI
+344 KNLLLKGYIKGVI

-380 AHARKGVF
+380 ARARKGVF
-388 MIDASKDFKKDGNKN
+388 VIDASKDFKKDGNKN
-403 RLRDQDVQKMI
+403 RLREQDVQKMI
-414 DTFNALKEIPYYSK
+414 DTFNAYKEIPYYSK

-439 YNLNIPRYIASK
+439 YNLNIPRYIAAK
-451 QELEKDLFALI
+451 QESEKDLFALI

-477 PYFQVFKELKNMLFK
+477 PYFQVFKELKNTLFK

-538 FNDLEPGF
+538 FNSLEPGF

-565 VGILDK
+565 GEILDK

-584 VLQDDWFLLSFNG
+584 VLQDDWFLISFNG
-597 FRSAKELRKLNPLKD
+597 FISAKNLRKLTPLKD

-650 TKELEALENA
+650 TKELEELENA

-704 KQILKTDLED
+704 KQILKT
-714 KQILKTDL
+714 
-722 EDKQILKTAL
+722 AL
-732 EWLEAKNK
+732 EFLEAKNK

-789 QKRINAFISTL
+789 QKRTNALISAL
-800 NEIISSYSNS
+800 NGIISSYSNS

>member
-39 KYISDKAKNNM
+39 KYISDKAKNDP
-50 DSEIEVPQ
+50 DSDIIVPQ

-107 EGKAMMDTLSNLV
+107 EGKAMVDTLSNLV
-120 KIFADL
+120 KIFANL

-185 SIYDPTCGSGS
+185 KIYDPACGSGS

-231 HNSATAD
+231 HNSTTAD
-238 IAKGGFST
+238 IAKGGSST
-246 LSNPFFTTEN
+246 LSNPYFLEN

-292 SFNRFE
+292 RFNRFE

-318 LKDTGKGA
+318 LNPTGKGA

-337 NAEGVIR
+337 NAEAQIR
-344 KNLLMKGYIKGVI
+344 KNLLLKGYIKGVI

-403 RLRDQDVQKMI
+403 RLREQDVQKMI
-414 DTFNALKEIPYYSK
+414 DTFNAYKEIPYYSK
-428 MVSLEEISAND
+428 MVSLEEISTND
-439 YNLNIPRYIASK
+439 YNLNIPRYIAAK
-451 QELEKDLFALI
+451 QESEKDLFALI
-462 NSPSYLPKN
+462 NSHKASYLPKN

-477 PYFQVFKELKNMLFK
+477 PYFQVFKELKNTLFK

-502 KTECENI
+502 KTEYENI
-509 KELIT
+509 KESII
-514 QSLEYQ
+514 QSLEFQ

-528 AFDRLELFTT
+528 AFDRLELFET
-538 FNDLEPGF
+538 FEHLEPGF
-546 NPKTLIESVCSKVL
+546 KPKTLIESVYQKVL

-565 VGILDK
+565 IEILDK

-584 VLQDDWFLLSFNG
+584 VLQDDWFLISFNG
-597 FRSAKELRKLNPLKD
+597 FISAKNLRELTPLKD

-637 PKNLIKQRFFEKE
+637 PKHLIKQRFFEKE
-650 TKELEALENA
+650 LNELEALENA

-704 KQILKTDLED
+704 KQILKT
-714 KQILKTDL
+714 
-722 EDKQILKTAL
+722 AL

-763 EINEIKDLIIK
+763 EIDEIKDLIIK

-789 QKRINAFISTL
+789 QKRTNAFISAL

>member
-231 HNSATAD
+231 HNSADAD

-246 LSNPFFTTEN
+246 LSDPLFTTEN

-292 SFNRFE
+292 RFNRFE

-318 LKDTGKGA
+318 LKNTGKGA

-337 NAEGVIR
+337 NAEGSIR
-344 KNLLMKGYIKGVI
+344 KNLLLKGYIKGVI

-380 AHARKGVF
+380 ARARKGVF

-414 DTFNALKEIPYYSK
+414 DTFNAYKEIPYYSK

-439 YNLNIPRYIASK
+439 YNLNIPRYIAAK
-451 QELEKDLFALI
+451 QESEKDLFALI
-462 NSPSYLPKN
+462 NSHKASYLPKN

-477 PYFQVFKELKNMLFK
+477 PYFKVFKELKNTLFK
-492 KSDKEGYYAL
+492 KSDKEDYYAL

-509 KELIT
+509 KELII
-514 QSLEYQ
+514 QSSEFQ

-528 AFDRLELFTT
+528 AFDRLDLLTT

-546 NPKTLIESVCSKVL
+546 NPKTLIESVCQKVL

-565 VGILDK
+565 IEILDK

-584 VLQDDWFLLSFNG
+584 VLQDDWFLISFNG
-597 FRSAKELRKLNPLKD
+597 FESAKNLRELTPLKD

-650 TKELEALENA
+650 LIELEELENA

-691 LKKELKNATDLED
+691 LKKELKNATDP
-704 KQILKTDLED
+704 
-714 KQILKTDL
+714 

-789 QKRINAFISTL
+789 LKRINAFTSAL
-800 NEIISSYSNS
+800 NEIIQTYSNS

>member
-39 KYISDKAKNNM
+39 KYISDKARNNSF
-50 DSEIEVPQ
+50 SEIEVPQ

-83 KIAERNDLKGVID
+83 KIAERNDLEGVID

-107 EGKAMMDTLSNLV
+107 EGKAMVDTLSNLV

-223 LCKMNMIL
+223 LCRMNMIL
-231 HNSATAD
+231 HNSADAD
-238 IAKGGFST
+238 IAKGGSST

-344 KNLLMKGYIKGVI
+344 KNLLLKGYIKGVI

-380 AHARKGVF
+380 ACARKGVF
-388 MIDASKDFKKDGNKN
+388 VIDASKDFKKDGNKN
-403 RLRDQDVQKMI
+403 RLREQDVQKMI

-439 YNLNIPRYIASK
+439 YNLNIPHYIAAK

-462 NSPSYLPKN
+462 NSHKASYLPKN
-471 EIKAYA
+471 EIEAYD
-477 PYFQVFKELKNMLFK
+477 PYFRVFKELKNTLFK

-528 AFDRLELFTT
+528 VFDRLDLFET
-538 FNDLEPGF
+538 FNHLEPGF

-571 YGVYQLFKDYYNE
+571 YGAYQLFKDYYNE
-584 VLQDDWFLLSFNG
+584 VLQDDWFLISFNG
-597 FRSAKELRKLNPLKD
+597 FESAKELRELTPLKD
-612 KNKKANYLEEP
+612 KNKKANYLEKP
-623 DFVIQK
+623 DFIIQK

-650 TKELEALENA
+650 AKELEELENA

-675 SNEEGLFD
+675 SNEEGLFYE
-683 GLKINESV
+683 LKINESV

-704 KQILKTDLED
+704 KE
-714 KQILKTDL
+714 
-722 EDKQILKTAL
+722 ILKTAL

-789 QKRINAFISTL
+789 LKRINTFASTL
-800 NEIISSYSNS
+800 NEIISNYSNS

>member
-39 KYISDKAKNNM
+39 KYISDKARNNNF
-50 DSEIEVPQ
+50 SEIEVPQ

-107 EGKAMMDTLSNLV
+107 EGKAMIDTLSNLV

-176 IDENTRQDK
+176 INENTRQDK

-231 HNSATAD
+231 HNSTTAD
-238 IAKGGFST
+238 IAKGGSST
-246 LSNPFFTTEN
+246 LSNPLFTTEN

-292 SFNRFE
+292 RFNRFE

-318 LKDTGKGA
+318 LKNTGKGA

-403 RLRDQDVQKMI
+403 RLREQDVQKMI

-439 YNLNIPRYIASK
+439 YNLNIPRYIAAK
-451 QELEKDLFALI
+451 QESEKDLFALI

-477 PYFQVFKELKNMLFK
+477 PYFRVFKELKNTLFK

-509 KELIT
+509 KDYIT

-520 TFHASVLS
+520 TFHASILS
-528 AFDRLELFTT
+528 AFDRLELLTT

-560 KEFEK
+560 YEFEK
-565 VGILDK
+565 IEILDK

-597 FRSAKELRKLNPLKD
+597 FESAKELRKLTPLKD

-650 TKELEALENA
+650 AKELEELENA
-660 LNEKEALLDEFIEEH
+660 LNEKEAHFEEFIEEH

-704 KQILKTDLED
+704 E
-714 KQILKTDL
+714 
-722 EDKQILKTAL
+722 EILKTAL

-752 ELKAFHQYKNL
+752 ELKAFHQYENL

-789 QKRINAFISTL
+789 QKRINAFISAL

-819 ESESKVLEHLKDLGL
+819 ENESKVLEHLKDLGL

>member
-39 KYISDKAKNNM
+39 KYISDKARSNM

-107 EGKAMMDTLSNLV
+107 EGKAMTDTLSNLV

-185 SIYDPTCGSGS
+185 SIYNPTCGSGS

-223 LCKMNMIL
+223 LCKMNTIL
-231 HNSATAD
+231 HNITDAD
-238 IAKGGFST
+238 IKGGSST
-246 LSNPFFTTEN
+246 LSNPFFIKN

-298 DGTPPEKNG
+298 NGTPPEKNG

-318 LKDTGKGA
+318 LNPTGKGA

-337 NAEGVIR
+337 NAEGSIR
-344 KNLLMKGYIKGVI
+344 KNLLLKGYIKGVI

-380 AHARKGVF
+380 ARARKGVF

-414 DTFNALKEIPYYSK
+414 DTFNAYKEIPYYSK
-428 MVSLEEISAND
+428 MVSLEEISLND

-451 QELEKDLFALI
+451 QESEKDLFALI

-477 PYFQVFKELKNMLFK
+477 PYFQVFKELKNTLFK

-528 AFDRLELFTT
+528 AFESLDLFET

-584 VLQDDWFLLSFNG
+584 VLQDDWFLISFNG

-623 DFVIQK
+623 DFIVQK
-629 TYYKSDLI
+629 THYKSDLI

-704 KQILKTDLED
+704 KQILKT
-714 KQILKTDL
+714 
-722 EDKQILKTAL
+722 AL

-789 QKRINAFISTL
+789 QKRINAFISAL
-800 NEIISSYSNS
+800 NGIISSYSNS

-834 MG
+834 MGW